1 MKFFRHNPPQ
11 LSDQER
17 LRILANEIRA
27 QGSAADVAA
36 ASLRAQSPNPQAPKR
51 PSKG

>member
-1 MKFFRHNPPQ
+1 MKFSKHRFPKLTEH
-11 LSDQER
+11 ER
-17 LRILANEIRA
+17 LAEEIRA

-36 ASLRAQSPNPQAPKR
+36 ASLRAQYPNPTPPKR